1 MTGFADIAKLR
12 QELDDV
18 EAALSAA
25 RSGSSYS
32 IGGRTLTRQGLA
44 ELRDERTR
52 LIRDIR
58 SSEAALEGA
67 RNPGAVVATW
77 GR

>member
-1 MTGFADIAKLR
+1 MAGFADIADLR
-12 QELDDV
+12 RQLDEV
-18 EAALSAA
+18 ETAISAA

-32 IGGRTLTRQGLA
+32 IGGRTLTRQNLA

-58 SSEAALEGA
+58 SSEAVLEGA